1 MKPPLEYGKYYHIYN
16 RGNNYENIFVENS
29 DYQHFLKIYDIYIH
43 NNLVKHGFVEHT
55 IEYPW
60 TSYLSIISRKPTK
73 INREELISYFE
84 DIGNFKFLHKRSV
97 EENDNR
103 INDLIIE

>member
-16 RGNNYENIFVENS
+16 RGNNYENIFVE
-29 DYQHFLKIYDIYIH
+29 
-43 NNLVKHGFVEHT
+43 HT

-60 TSYLSIISRKPTK
+60 TSYLSIISKKPTK
-73 INREELISYFE
+73 INREELIGYFD
-84 DIGNFKFLHKRSV
+84 DIDNFKFLHKRSV